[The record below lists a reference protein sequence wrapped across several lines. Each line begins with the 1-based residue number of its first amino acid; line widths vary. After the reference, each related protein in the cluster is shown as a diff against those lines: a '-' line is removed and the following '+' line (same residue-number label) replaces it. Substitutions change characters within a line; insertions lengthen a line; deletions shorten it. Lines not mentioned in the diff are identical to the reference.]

1 MLTPRYYHSASCG
14 RAAVKQRRG
23 KQVLLLRRA
32 RAGPQ
37 APAKAQLI
45 EAEQAAAGCRGGSLA
60 SIMVH
65 RPIFFALGQ
74 TPY

>member
-14 RAAVKQRRG
+14 QAAVKQRTG
-23 KQVLLLRRA
+23 KQVLLLRRTWA
-32 RAGPQ
+32 EPQ
-37 APAKAQLI
+37 AQAKAQLI
-45 EAEQAAAGCRGGSLA
+45 EAELAAAGCRGGSLA

>member
-14 RAAVKQRRG
+14 QAAVKQRTG
-23 KQVLLLRRA
+23 KQVLLLRGALPSPRA
-32 RAGPQ
+32 M
-37 APAKAQLI
+37 AKAQPI
-45 EAEQAAAGCRGGSLA
+45 EAELAAAGCRGGSLA

>member
-14 RAAVKQRRG
+14 QAAVKQRTG

-32 RAGPQ
+32 RAEPQ
-37 APAKAQLI
+37 AAAKSQLI
-45 EAEQAAAGCRGGSLA
+45 EAELAAAGCRGGSLA